1 MEPDI
6 RWIQRLSNLRSA
18 LKNLDIAL
26 AIENPDVVQ
35 RAGMVQF
42 FEMCFELSW
51 NTVKDYLEAQGFG
64 DLKSPRAS
72 LKKAF
77 QIGLIQ
83 DGATWL
89 KGLEDRNLTS
99 HMYNE
104 EVAREVETMIRDLY
118 APLIHSLER
127 SLVELSHEE
136 S

>member
-1 MEPDI
+1 LEPDI

>member
-1 MEPDI
+1 MTQDI
-6 RWIQRLSNLRSA
+6 RWIQRLSNLQNA
-18 LKNLDIAL
+18 LRNLDTAL
-26 AIENPDVVQ
+26 AIKTPDVVQ
-35 RAGMVQF
+35 RAGMIQF

-51 NTVKDYLEAQGFG
+51 NAIKDYLEAQGFG

-77 QIGLIQ
+77 QIGLI
-83 DGATWL
+83 DEGAVWL

-104 EVAREVETMIRDLY
+104 RVAQEIETMIRDLY

-127 SLVELSHEE
+127 SLAELSHEE
-136 S
+136 